1 MSEPN
6 RLLQQIQVNTARGA
20 LYQKDLPVRLP
31 DASEDRV
38 HVRLDPYAS
47 GLRSPSIEW
56 ARASPVPALA
66 PN

>member
-38 HVRLDPYAS
+38 HVRLDLS
-47 GLRSPSIEW
+47 GSEVSSIEW